1 MRYNYQHNGQTYTL
15 NIEQQPD
22 GQFAVSIGERTIP
35 VKVQPLSNGGWRL
48 LVDGQSHTIYAAAQG
63 DQRYVQV
70 DAETFTL
77 TVPSSKSTRRTSQ
90 IGGAELV
97 AQMPGQV
104 TAVLVQDGEK
114 ATRGQTLMIL
124 EAMKMEI
131 RVTAPSD
138 GLVQQIL
145 VHQGTVV
152 ERGQR
157 LVLFEAYQTTSEN

>member
-1 MRYNYQHNGQTYTL
+1 MRYTYQYNGKTHTL
-15 NIEQQPD
+15 NIQQQPD
-22 GQFAVSIGERTIP
+22 GQFAVSIGERTF
-35 VKVQPLSNGGWRL
+35 PLQAHALPNGGWRL
-48 LVDGQSHTIYAAAQG
+48 LLNGQSHTVYAAAQA

-70 DAETFTL
+70 NAQTYTL

-90 IGGAELV
+90 TGDSELV

-104 TAVLVQDGEK
+104 TAVLVQAGEA

-131 RVTAPSD
+131 RVTAPAD
-138 GLVQQIL
+138 GHVQDVLVQ
-145 VHQGTVV
+145 QGTVV

-157 LVLFEAYQTTSEN
+157 LIVFEASH